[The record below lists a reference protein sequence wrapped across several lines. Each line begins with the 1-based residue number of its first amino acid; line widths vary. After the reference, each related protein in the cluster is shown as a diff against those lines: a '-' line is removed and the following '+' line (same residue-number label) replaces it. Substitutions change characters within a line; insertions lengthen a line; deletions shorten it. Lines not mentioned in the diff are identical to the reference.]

1 LSISH
6 EKRRFYQDRL
16 GTNTLNF
23 NQKDRAG
30 FRTNLVSQVEHPF
43 CKRRLHN
50 AGSHGHRFLGCGD
63 PLVIQEKVT
72 LGALVCFEQPRS
84 DARAAR
90 L

>member
-1 LSISH
+1 MRNDDLPRQARDKHI
-6 EKRRFYQDRL
+6 EFQPKRR
-16 GTNTLNF
+16 
-23 NQKDRAG
+23 AG
-30 FRTNLVSQVEHPF
+30 LRTNLVSQVEHPF

-50 AGSHGHRFLGCGD
+50 AGSHGHRFLGFLGD
-63 PLVIQEKVT
+63 PQVIQEKVT